1 MQRIVI
7 LGCAGSGKST
17 LARRLGEKLDLRI
30 VHLDALFWR
39 PGWVESDLA
48 SFRARVADALNV
60 DRWVCDGGY
69 SRTYDLRFPFADT
82 VILLQRPRWLCLW
95 RVIWRSLSQIGGT
108 RADMAAGC
116 PETFPTA
123 KFLLFVWN
131 WERLTRPKIEAS
143 LAHYA
148 PTTPRIILRSD
159 AEIDAFVGRLDPRS
173 QM

>member
-17 LARRLGEKLDLRI
+17 LARRLGEKLSAPV
-30 VHLDALFWR
+30 VHLDALYWR

-48 SFRARVADALNV
+48 SFRARVAQALDT

-82 VILLQRPRWLCLW
+82 VIWLERPRWLCLW
-95 RVIWRSLSQIGGT
+95 RVIGRSVSQLGRT
-108 RADMAAGC
+108 RPDMAPGC
-116 PETFPTA
+116 PERLPQL

-131 WERLTRPKIEAS
+131 WNRLTRPKIEAG
-143 LAHYA
+143 LARYA
-148 PTTPRIILRSD
+148 PQTPVTVLNSD
-159 AEIDAFVGRLDPRS
+159 AAVEAFLQSLSSPS
-173 QM
+173 S